1 MAAAAHAGGIGG
13 DRALPQVPDGAVLRP
28 HRRDGH
34 RVREDQAEH
43 GGVALCR
50 DKVSSAAS
58 EGGAVLAINFD
69 KTIVGREA
77 CEIVKSIVTGE
88 PRVIRRR
95 ITGYMVERD
104 GKVTVRFEDGAWIE
118 ERYLY
123 WPSDVGA
130 AYDRF
135 VQQYQK

>member
-1 MAAAAHAGGIGG
+1 M
-13 DRALPQVPDGAVLRP
+13 
-28 HRRDGH
+28 
-34 RVREDQAEH
+34 
-43 GGVALCR
+43 
-50 DKVSSAAS
+50 
-58 EGGAVLAINFD
+58 LAINFD

-88 PRVIRRR
+88 PRVIQRR
-95 ITGYMVERD
+95 ITGYMVEKG

>member
-1 MAAAAHAGGIGG
+1 M
-13 DRALPQVPDGAVLRP
+13 
-28 HRRDGH
+28 
-34 RVREDQAEH
+34 
-43 GGVALCR
+43 
-50 DKVSSAAS
+50 
-58 EGGAVLAINFD
+58 LAINFD

-77 CEIVKSIVTGE
+77 CVIVKSIGTGE

-130 AYDRF
+130 ADARF
-135 VQQYQK
+135 VENYGK